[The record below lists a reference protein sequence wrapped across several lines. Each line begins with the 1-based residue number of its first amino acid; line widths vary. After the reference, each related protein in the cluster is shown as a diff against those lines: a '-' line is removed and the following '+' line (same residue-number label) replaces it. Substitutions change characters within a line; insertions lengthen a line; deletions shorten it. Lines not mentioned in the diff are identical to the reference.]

1 MDIKTTHAVHIKL
14 RFTEEKPGKDVRKIQ
29 LKAKSDVKTLRG
41 KALEKLRR
49 VILPRYDKKN
59 QCHVKV

>member
-14 RFTEEKPGKDVRKIQ
+14 RFTEEKPGKDVKKIQ

-41 KALEKLRR
+41 KAVESEVPMEEEK
-49 VILPRYDKKN
+49 
-59 QCHVKV
+59 